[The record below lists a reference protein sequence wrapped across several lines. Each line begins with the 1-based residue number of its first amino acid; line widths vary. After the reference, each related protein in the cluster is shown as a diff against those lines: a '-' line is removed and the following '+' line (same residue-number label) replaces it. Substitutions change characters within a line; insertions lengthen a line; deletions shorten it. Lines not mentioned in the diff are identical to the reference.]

1 MATQRHCLSCQA
13 VADLEQ
19 IAEYLGQHS
28 PDAADRVLDTL
39 FETFEAIATN
49 REIGTSLEELRP
61 GLRMFVPA
69 KPASNYV
76 VFFYAVPDG
85 IMVSTVVHSAR
96 DWTGMFL
103 SGDR

>member
-1 MATQRHCLSCQA
+1 
-13 VADLEQ
+13 
-19 IAEYLGQHS
+19 
-28 PDAADRVLDTL
+28 
-39 FETFEAIATN
+39 
-49 REIGTSLEELRP
+49 
-61 GLRMFVPA
+61 MFVPA